1 MAWTGCCYRSNIN
14 RRGLDGRQGG
24 EPVAPDVAR
33 VADVV
38 VGNVVD
44 ASKKVYIWAQ
54 QCEYFIQFPIDLPRG
69 NINNHEGKSKLF

>member
-1 MAWTGCCYRSNIN
+1 MGGVAPMQQEQHQGL
-14 RRGLDGRQGG
+14 LDGRQGG
-24 EPVAPDVAR
+24 KPVALPDVAR

-54 QCEYFIQFPIDLPRG
+54 QWEYFIQFPIDLPRG
-69 NINNHEGKSKLF
+69 NINNQL